1 MDSVLD
7 KKGKSEFYKKKKYE
21 KIMLISAFSVLLTAT
36 ILSIIND
43 NDIPTVIPFH
53 TTVVPII
60 NGLSAFLCL
69 VLLFI
74 KENYRLQCLILFVQ
88 GICTALTGYEV
99 LGAFLYSAMF
109 VLLFANKYFTTNPKK
124 KIFIFVLIWI
134 LTVLSLIPFG
144 IQRFI
149 LELVISFFFAGFY
162 AYVYK
167 KLEHILSIFIPVKN
181 DSQIID
187 KLPERG
193 SKIKIEEFGLS
204 ERQIKFVKDY
214 LKNKSSYKEL
224 GEKYFTSTSTV
235 KKEMREVFDKF
246 NVKNINELYMLLVQ
260 FVIEDELR

>member
-1 MDSVLD
+1 MDRVLD

-60 NGLSAFLCL
+60 NGMSALLCL
-69 VLLFI
+69 ILLFI

-109 VLLFANKYFTTNPKK
+109 VLLFANKFFTTNAKK

-167 KLEHILSIFIPVKN
+167 KMEHTLSVFVPAKDNLEILN
-181 DSQIID
+181 N
-187 KLPERG
+187 LPERG
-193 SKIKIEEFGLS
+193 SKIHLEEFGLS
-204 ERQIKFVKDY
+204 ERQINLVKDY
-214 LKNKSSYKEL
+214 LINKTGYKEL
-224 GEKYFTSTSTV
+224 GQKYFMSTSTV
-235 KKEMREVFDKF
+235 KKDMNDVFKKF
-246 NVKNINELYMLLVQ
+246 DVKNINELYLLLIQ
-260 FVIEDELR
+260 FEVE

>member
-7 KKGKSEFYKKKKYE
+7 KKRKSEFYKKKKYE

-53 TTVVPII
+53 TTIVPII
-60 NGLSAFLCL
+60 NGASAFLCL
-69 VLLFI
+69 ILLFI
-74 KENYRLQCLILFVQ
+74 KENYRLQCLILFIQ

-109 VLLFANKYFTTNPKK
+109 LLLFVNNFFTTNAKK
-124 KIFIFVLIWI
+124 KVSILVLIWI
-134 LTVLSLIPFG
+134 LTVLSLLPFG
-144 IQRFI
+144 FQRFL
-149 LELVISFFFAGFY
+149 LEFVISFFFAGFY

-193 SKIKIEEFGLS
+193 SKINLEEFGLS

-224 GEKYFTSTSTV
+224 SEKYFISTSTV
-235 KKEMREVFDKF
+235 KKDMNDVFTKF
-246 NVKNINELYMLLVQ
+246 NVKNINELYLLLIQ
-260 FVIEDELR
+260 FEVE